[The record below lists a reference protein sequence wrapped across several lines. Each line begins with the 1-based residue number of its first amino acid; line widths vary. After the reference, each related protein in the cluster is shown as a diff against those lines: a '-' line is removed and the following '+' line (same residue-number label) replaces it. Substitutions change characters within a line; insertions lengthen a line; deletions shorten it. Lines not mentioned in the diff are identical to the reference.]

1 LNKQLVKTR
10 KFQILQQS
18 NKIHRLQQSNLMSHN

>member
-1 LNKQLVKTR
+1 LNKQLVKIR

-18 NKIHRLQQSNLMSHN
+18 NKIRRLQQSNLMSHN